1 MNAFDQEIMA
11 RTAIGEARGEM
22 IEGMQAV
29 MWSGMNR
36 FNAKGKWFSMP
47 SIAGTF
53 LKYKQYDCWMPN
65 DQNYSIISNL
75 TVNSGLLISALKWAS
90 GVIDG
95 TIPDPTDGAT
105 HYYADSI
112 DSPDWV
118 IGATKTV
125 QIGRHIFFKDV
136 S

>member
-11 RTAIGEARGEM
+11 RTALGEARGEM

-29 MWSGMNR
+29 MWTGMNR
-36 FNAKGKWFSMP
+36 FNAKKWFSGLT
-47 SIAGTF
+47 IAGTF
-53 LKYKQYDCWMPN
+53 LKRMQYDCWTPE
-65 DQNYSIISNL
+65 DVNYAIIANL
-75 TVNSGLLISALKWAS
+75 TPDVSPVLKNALGWAAAIMSGS
-90 GVIDG
+90 
-95 TIPDPTDGAT
+95 IPDPTGGAT

-112 DSPDWV
+112 SPPDWV
-118 IGATKTV
+118 DGGTQTV